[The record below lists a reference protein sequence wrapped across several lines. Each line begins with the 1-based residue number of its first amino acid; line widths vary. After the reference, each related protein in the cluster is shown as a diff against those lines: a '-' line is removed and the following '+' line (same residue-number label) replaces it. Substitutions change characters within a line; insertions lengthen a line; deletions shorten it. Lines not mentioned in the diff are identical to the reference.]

1 MLLVKTACCTIHTVL
16 LNQHNVSHFFK
27 RSKAYLYINS
37 LALFLFIW
45 SFFMD
50 QNASCL
56 SYPLLL
62 QWHWWLVIR
71 RIRLRAAFPSTIPGG
86 RLPVQFAKAGTNI
99 LSKASP
105 PTGSALIWE
114 QRAGHSCLSFL
125 QHVGQNLTLLR
136 SLWSGYPT
144 TCTWS
149 LSMCW
154 TSCRTLKIHLLR
166 IKLWLNSSSQMSI
179 AQVGNVY
186 HVYIY
191 NLHDTQ
197 SDSWTLNIHFCM
209 HNEY

>member
-1 MLLVKTACCTIHTVL
+1 M
-16 LNQHNVSHFFK
+16 SHFFK

-37 LALFLFIW
+37 PVLVLFIYIC
-45 SFFMD
+45 SLFRD

-71 RIRLRAAFPSTIPGG
+71 RIRLRAVFPSMIPGG
-86 RLPVQFAKAGTNI
+86 RLPVQFAKAGSNI

-114 QRAGHSCLSFL
+114 QRASHSCLSFL
-125 QHVGQNLTLLR
+125 KHVGQNLTLLKC
-136 SLWSGYPT
+136 LWIGYLST
-144 TCTWS
+144 YTWS

-154 TSCRTLKIHLLR
+154 TSCRTLKSHLLR
-166 IKLWLNSSSQMSI
+166 IKLWRNSSSQMSI

-186 HVYIY
+186 HVCLY

-209 HNEY
+209 HNKYWKWYWNHNHILDL